1 MGTFNCLLIT
11 ELFSPTRGGSA
22 VWFDKAYRV
31 LGGKGSVVITALVP
45 GSDTFDAGYP
55 LSVRRLPLER
65 RWYYRPES
73 LGMYVELG
81 KTALSLAFRNK
92 FHSIHAGR
100 VLPEGLVALLV
111 ARLAGRPLLVYAHG
125 EEITTWTQ
133 PWKARFLRFV
143 YRKADAVIAN
153 SEFTAQLLD
162 EIGVN
167 HSRIHLIHPGVDLQA
182 CRPGLDATGLRQRY
196 QLEGKMVL
204 LSVGRLSR
212 RKGFDHVIKA
222 LPRILEQVPH
232 AHHVIVGIGEDE
244 RYLRNLVRDLALDS
258 HVTFAGAAG
267 DDELPI
273 WYNLCDCFIMPNRRV
288 ENDSE
293 GFGMVFIEANAC
305 GKPVIAGIDGGTGS
319 AVLDGV
325 TGIRVDGE
333 DIDAVAGAAVRL
345 LSDPDYAQCLGRA
358 GMERARSSFGWE
370 HVAENTV
377 EVLKRL

>member
-1 MGTFNCLLIT
+1 M
-11 ELFSPTRGGSA
+11 
-22 VWFDKAYRV
+22 V
-31 LGGKGSVVITALVP
+31 TALVP
-45 GSDTFDAGYP
+45 GSDLFDAEYP
-55 LSVRRLPLER
+55 LAVHRLRLER

-81 KTALSLAFRNK
+81 KRVLSLAFSSK
-92 FHSIHAGR
+92 FHSVHAGR

-111 ARLAGRPLLVYAHG
+111 ARLVGRPLLVYAHG

-153 SEFTAQLLD
+153 SEFTAQLL
-162 EIGVN
+162 EQIGVKD
-167 HSRIHLIHPGVDLQA
+167 SRIHLIHPGVDLQV
-182 CRPGLDATGLRQRY
+182 CRPGLDTTGLRQRY
-196 QLEGKMVL
+196 QLEGKRVL

-212 RKGFDHVIKA
+212 RKGFDHAVKA
-222 LPRILEQVPH
+222 LPQILEQVTN
-232 AHHVIVGIGEDE
+232 AHYVLVGIGEDE
-244 RYLRNLVRDLALDS
+244 RYLRDMVRDLALDR

-267 DDELPI
+267 DDELPL

-288 ENDSE
+288 DNDSE

-325 TGIRVDGE
+325 TGLRVDGD
-333 DIDAVAGAAVRL
+333 DINAIAGAAVRFL
-345 LSDPDYAQCLGRA
+345 ADPVYAGTLGRA

-370 HVAENTV
+370 QVAEKTV

>member
-1 MGTFNCLLIT
+1 MSCNYLVIT
-11 ELFSPTRGGSA
+11 ELFYPTKGGTA
-22 VWFDKAYRV
+22 VWFDNVYRTI
-31 LGGKGSVVITALVP
+31 GNSTTHIITALVD
-45 GSDTFDAGYP
+45 GSNDIDKYYP
-55 LSVRRLPLER
+55 CVVHRLPLVR

-81 KTALSLAFRNK
+81 KTALSLAFRSK

-153 SEFTAQLLD
+153 SEFTAQLLV

-182 CRPGLDATGLRQRY
+182 CRPGLDTTGLRQRY
-196 QLEGKMVL
+196 QLEGKRVL

-222 LPRILEQVPH
+222 LPRILEQFPH

-244 RYLRNLVRDLALDS
+244 RYLRDLVRDLALDS
-258 HVTFAGAAG
+258 HVTFAGAVG
-267 DDELPI
+267 DDELPL

-325 TGIRVDGE
+325 TGIRIDGE

-370 HVAENTV
+370 HVAQKTV

>member
-1 MGTFNCLLIT
+1 MTTFNCLLIT

-31 LGGKGSVVITALVP
+31 LGGTESAVITALVP

-55 LSVRRLPLER
+55 LSVRRLSLAR

-81 KTALSLAFRNK
+81 KTALSLAFRHK

-196 QLEGKMVL
+196 QLEGKRVL

-212 RKGFDHVIKA
+212 RKGFDHVVKS
-222 LPRILEQVPH
+222 LPRILEQVPN
-232 AHHVIVGIGEDE
+232 AHYVIVGVGEDE
-244 RYLRNLVRDLALDS
+244 RYLRGLVSDLALED
-258 HVTFAGAAG
+258 HVTLAGAAG
-267 DDELPI
+267 DDELPL
-273 WYNLCDCFIMPNRRV
+273 WYNLCDGFIMPNRRV

-333 DIDAVAGAAVRL
+333 DIDAIASAAVRL
-345 LSDPDYAQCLGRA
+345 LSDPDYAQSLGRA

-370 HVAENTV
+370 HVAEKTV

>member
-1 MGTFNCLLIT
+1 MSCNYLVIT
-11 ELFSPTRGGSA
+11 ELFYPTKGGTA
-22 VWFDKAYRV
+22 VWFDNVYRTIGNGATHIV
-31 LGGKGSVVITALVP
+31 TAMVDGSNDL
-45 GSDTFDAGYP
+45 DKYYP
-55 LSVRRLPLER
+55 CAVHRLPLDR

-81 KTALSLAFRNK
+81 KTALSLAFRSK

-196 QLEGKMVL
+196 QLEGKRVL

-232 AHHVIVGIGEDE
+232 AHYVIVGIGEDE

-267 DDELPI
+267 DDELPL

-325 TGIRVDGE
+325 TGIRIDGE

-370 HVAENTV
+370 HVAEKTV